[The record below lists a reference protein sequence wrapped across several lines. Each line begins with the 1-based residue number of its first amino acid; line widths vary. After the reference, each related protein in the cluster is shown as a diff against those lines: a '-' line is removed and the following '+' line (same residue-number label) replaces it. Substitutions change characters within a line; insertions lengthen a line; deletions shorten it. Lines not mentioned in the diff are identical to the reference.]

1 MAQIVR
7 RLQGRRPCAHDMR
20 QRTAADGDE
29 LVRPHIYIYIMLLPR
44 SKSEESSADDRRLE
58 LWAGSGRGFKAPA
71 PPPRYIKISTPG
83 HAPPRP
89 RTSHKT
95 APPSQAKPA
104 ETRHAVD
111 KVARWLADLV
121 HSSRRYKFETD
132 RLEAPESRIRSRAFG
147 KPTPKT
153 TSAFFAGG
161 AGLDG
166 WPLARDVRRGR
177 GARTSSG
184 KGTGCRCDSRSG
196 CRKGGR
202 PSHHRPIQCD
212 CDCGASGGPGTGS

>member
-29 LVRPHIYIYIMLLPR
+29 LVRPHIYIICCCHEARVKRARMIVGL
-44 SKSEESSADDRRLE
+44 S
-58 LWAGSGRGFKAPA
+58 SGRGFKAPA
-71 PPPRYIKISTPG
+71 PPPRYSCIKISTPG

-132 RLEAPESRIRSRAFG
+132 GLEAPESRSRAFG